1 MKIAILGLGEAGS
14 AIAADLAA
22 AGLSVEAWDP
32 NPRRVPSGVTL
43 TTNDQAAIKG
53 ADIVLS
59 VNLASVALEVAR
71 AALPALVKG
80 QVYADLNTASPGTK
94 REIAKILQPSGALF
108 ADVALLAPVPGRGL
122 RTPALAAGP
131 GARRFQELLTPHGMP
146 VTVLDAPVGSA
157 AAYKLVRSVFMK
169 GVASV
174 VIECLEAA
182 EQLDCEAWAREQLL
196 TVIPD
201 EALINRFVEGT
212 RTHAARRV
220 HEMEAAATLLA
231 EIGVA
236 ADVTKA
242 TINRL
247 KRLLEKVDEAQD

>member
-22 AGLSVEAWDP
+22 AGLSVAAWDP
-32 NPRRVPSGVTL
+32 NPKRVPSGVTL
-43 TTNDQAAIKG
+43 TTNDQAAINA
-53 ADIVLS
+53 ADIILS
-59 VNLASVALEVAR
+59 VNLASVAREVAR
-71 AALPALVKG
+71 SALPALAKG
-80 QVYADLNTASPGTK
+80 QVYADLNTASPDAK
-94 REIAKILQPSGALF
+94 REIAAILQPGGALF

-131 GARRFQELLTPHGMP
+131 GAQRFHDLLTPYGMP
-146 VTVLDAPVGSA
+146 VKLLDGPVGSA

-169 GVASV
+169 GIAAV

-182 EQLDCEAWAREQLL
+182 EQLDCEAWATEQLL

-201 EALINRFVEGT
+201 ATMINRFVEGS

-220 HEMEAAATLLA
+220 HEMEAAVALLA
-231 EIGVA
+231 EIDVA
-236 ADVTKA
+236 SDMTQA
-242 TINRL
+242 TI
-247 KRLLEKVDEAQD
+247 KRLERLSRRANE